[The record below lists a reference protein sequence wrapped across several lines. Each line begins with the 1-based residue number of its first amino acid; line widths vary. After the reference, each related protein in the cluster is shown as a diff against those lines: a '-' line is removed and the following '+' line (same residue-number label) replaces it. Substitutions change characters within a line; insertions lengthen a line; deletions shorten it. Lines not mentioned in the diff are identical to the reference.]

1 MVGRRSEKS
10 GKWREFAAIRLY
22 PENQKRGGYATLMSA
37 ARFRF
42 YAELN
47 DFLIDEN
54 RGKEL
59 TRYFSVSGSVKD
71 FIESFG
77 VPHTEVDLV
86 LANGKP
92 VDFSYPVRDGDR
104 VSVYPV
110 FESLDISSVSRVR
123 PAPLRALRFLLDVHV
138 GRLAAYLRMAGF
150 DALYGNRTSDAELA
164 SIVARE
170 GRVLLTRDRYLLM
183 RTAVDRGY
191 WVRATE
197 PKQQLLEVV
206 KRFDLAGSMRP
217 FTRCLDC
224 NAILEEASRESVL
237 ERLPPKIRE
246 KDVFRVC
253 PSCHR
258 VYWEGSHHERMSKL
272 LRWVKAN
279 VPAPPRA

>member
-1 MVGRRSEKS
+1 
-10 GKWREFAAIRLY
+10 
-22 PENQKRGGYATLMSA
+22 MSA
-37 ARFRF
+37 AQFRF

-47 DFLIDEN
+47 DFLPNEN

-71 FIESFG
+71 FVESFG

-86 LANGKP
+86 LANGNL
-92 VDFSYPVRDGDR
+92 VDFSYPVRDGDL

-110 FESLDISSVSRVR
+110 FESLDIASVSRVR
-123 PAPLRALRFLLDVHV
+123 PAPLRALQFLLDVHL

-150 DALYGNRTSDAELA
+150 DALYGNQASDAELA
-164 SIVARE
+164 GTVAHE

-191 WVRATE
+191 WVRSTE

-206 KRFDLAGSMRP
+206 QRFDLAGSMRP
-217 FTRCLDC
+217 FTRCLEC
-224 NAILEEASRESVL
+224 NTMLEGSSREAVW
-237 ERLPPKIRE
+237 ERLPPKIRD

-253 PSCHR
+253 PGCQR
-258 VYWEGSHHERMSKL
+258 VYWEGSHHERMRKL
-272 LRWVKAN
+272 LSWVKAN
-279 VPAPPRA
+279 VSAPPIA

>member
-1 MVGRRSEKS
+1 
-10 GKWREFAAIRLY
+10 
-22 PENQKRGGYATLMSA
+22 
-37 ARFRF
+37 
-42 YAELN
+42 
-47 DFLIDEN
+47 
-54 RGKEL
+54 
-59 TRYFSVSGSVKD
+59 
-71 FIESFG
+71 
-77 VPHTEVDLV
+77 V

-110 FESLDISSVSRVR
+110 FESLDISSVSRIR
-123 PAPLRALRFLLDVHV
+123 PTPLRGLRFLLDVHV

-150 DALYGNRTSDAELA
+150 DALYGKQASDAELA

-191 WVRATE
+191 WVRSTE

-206 KRFDLAGSMRP
+206 KRFDLVGSMRP
-217 FTRCLDC
+217 FTRCLNC
-224 NAILEEASRESVL
+224 NTTLEEASRESVL
-237 ERLPPKIRE
+237 DRLPPKIMD

-253 PSCHR
+253 PSCQR

-272 LRWVKAN
+272 LHWVKAN
-279 VPAPPRA
+279 VPAPPMG

>member
-1 MVGRRSEKS
+1 M
-10 GKWREFAAIRLY
+10 
-22 PENQKRGGYATLMSA
+22 
-37 ARFRF
+37 
-42 YAELN
+42 
-47 DFLIDEN
+47 
-54 RGKEL
+54 
-59 TRYFSVSGSVKD
+59 KD
-71 FIESFG
+71 FVESFG

-92 VDFSYPVRDGDR
+92 ADFFYPVRDGDR

-150 DALYGNRTSDAELA
+150 DALYCNQASDPELA
-164 SIVARE
+164 AIVARE

-191 WVRATE
+191 WVRSTE

-224 NAILEEASRESVL
+224 NTLMEEASRESVL
-237 ERLPPKIRE
+237 EQLPPKIMDKE
-246 KDVFRVC
+246 VFRVC
-253 PSCHR
+253 PSCQR
-258 VYWEGSHHERMSKL
+258 VYWEGSHHERMSTL

-279 VPAPPRA
+279 VPAPPLA

>member
-1 MVGRRSEKS
+1 
-10 GKWREFAAIRLY
+10 
-22 PENQKRGGYATLMSA
+22 MSA

-47 DFLIDEN
+47 DFLPDED

-59 TRYFSVSGSVKD
+59 ARYFSVSGSVKD
-71 FIESFG
+71 LVESFG

-110 FESLDISSVSRVR
+110 FESLDISLVSRVR
-123 PAPLRALRFLLDVHV
+123 PAPLRALRFLLEVHV

-150 DALYGNRTSDAELA
+150 DALYDNQASDAELA

-170 GRVLLTRDRYLLM
+170 GRVLLSRDRYLLM

-191 WVRATE
+191 WVRSPE

-217 FTRCLDC
+217 FTRCLEC
-224 NAILEEASRESVL
+224 NTILEEASRETLL

-253 PSCHR
+253 PSCQR
-258 VYWEGSHHERMSKL
+258 VYWEGSHYERMSQL

-279 VPAPPRA
+279 VPAPPLA

>member
-1 MVGRRSEKS
+1 
-10 GKWREFAAIRLY
+10 
-22 PENQKRGGYATLMSA
+22 MSA

-47 DFLIDEN
+47 DFLPDED

-59 TRYFSVSGSVKD
+59 ARYFSVSGSVKD
-71 FIESFG
+71 LFESFG

-110 FESLDISSVSRVR
+110 FESLDISLVSRVR
-123 PAPLRALRFLLDVHV
+123 PAPVRALRFLLEVHV

-150 DALYGNRTSDAELA
+150 DALYDNQASDAELA
-164 SIVARE
+164 SIVAPE

-183 RTAVDRGY
+183 RTAVERGY
-191 WVRATE
+191 WVRSSE

-206 KRFDLAGSMRP
+206 KRFGLASSMRP
-217 FTRCLDC
+217 FARCLEC
-224 NAILEEASRESVL
+224 NTILEEASRETLL

-246 KDVFRVC
+246 KEAFRVC
-253 PSCHR
+253 PSCQR
-258 VYWEGSHHERMSKL
+258 VYWEGS
-272 LRWVKAN
+272 
-279 VPAPPRA
+279 

>member
-1 MVGRRSEKS
+1 
-10 GKWREFAAIRLY
+10 
-22 PENQKRGGYATLMSA
+22 MSA

-47 DFLIDEN
+47 DFLPAEN

-59 TRYFSVSGSVKD
+59 TRDFGVSGSVKD
-71 FIESFG
+71 FVESFG

-86 LANGKP
+86 LANGRS
-92 VDFSYPVRDGDR
+92 VDFSYPVGDRDR

-123 PAPLRALRFLLDVHV
+123 PAPLRELRFLLDAHV

-150 DALYGNRTSDAELA
+150 DALYGHQASEAELA
-164 SIVARE
+164 GIVARE

-183 RTAVDRGY
+183 RTAVERGY
-191 WVRATE
+191 WVRSTE

-217 FTRCLDC
+217 FTRCLNC
-224 NAILEEASRESVL
+224 NTLLEEASRESVF
-237 ERLPPKIRE
+237 ERLPPRIIH
-246 KDVFRVC
+246 KDAFRIC
-253 PSCHR
+253 PSCQR
-258 VYWEGSHHERMSKL
+258 VYWEGSHHARMSQL

-279 VPAPPRA
+279 VP